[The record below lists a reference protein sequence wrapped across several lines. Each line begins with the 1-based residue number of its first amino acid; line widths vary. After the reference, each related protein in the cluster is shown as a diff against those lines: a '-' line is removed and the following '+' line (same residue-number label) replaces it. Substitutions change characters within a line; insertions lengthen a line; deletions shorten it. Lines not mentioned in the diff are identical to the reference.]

1 MSRRRGQG
9 RATPRRAR
17 TARTARTAQTAR
29 AARAARAARGGRGG
43 GGAGGTAAEA
53 LEDPLAEG
61 LGTEGFHRW
70 LQASTSP
77 AASPPAA
84 GSGAPP
90 HRSAPASGSPGDA
103 PPPALPLPSPSGQE
117 RAATA
122 DGAWSHLADGLGR
135 EPRTPAPVAVLPA
148 AAHSLERAGAAP
160 VPVVLAAT
168 PRAGGGANA
177 GGGAMPRVLQV
188 RRLSSARGA
197 GASPPA
203 SPEKALAEAVAR
215 RWGEACGA
223 AAPGGAED
231 GEAETREALLQ
242 LARSLAERGNAA
254 GAEKVLKRA
263 AALSRRPAA

>member
-1 MSRRRGQG
+1 MRTRRTSQTTM
-9 RATPRRAR
+9 ATTTPK
-17 TARTARTAQTAR
+17 TT
-29 AARAARAARGGRGG
+29 
-43 GGAGGTAAEA
+43 TAA
-53 LEDPLAEG
+53 P
-61 LGTEGFHRW
+61 
-70 LQASTSP
+70 TSP
-77 AASPPAA
+77 PTTSVLLA
-84 GSGAPP
+84 
-90 HRSAPASGSPGDA
+90 RLSARLTPL

-135 EPRTPAPVAVLPA
+135 EPRTPAPVAVLHA